1 MQGMLRDLSLL
12 FPSIRVFAA
21 RYGANDVTNRFY
33 DLFIAGDRTVEHHVI
48 VVTFAP
54 FAAGIVQAVF
64 PPLLVDTFEQTLSPV
79 VSHAVFGRY
88 AFPAGRFVGRRGG
101 LSVRSWRADRR

>member
-12 FPSIRVFAA
+12 FPFIRVFAA
-21 RYGANDVTNRFY
+21 RYSANDVANRFY

-88 AFPAGRFVGRRGG
+88 AFPAGRFVG
-101 LSVRSWRADRR
+101 VDEKM